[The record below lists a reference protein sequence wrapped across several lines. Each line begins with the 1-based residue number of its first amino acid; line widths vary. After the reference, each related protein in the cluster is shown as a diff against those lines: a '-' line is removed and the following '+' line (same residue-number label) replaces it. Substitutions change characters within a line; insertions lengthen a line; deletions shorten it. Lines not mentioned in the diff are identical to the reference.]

1 MRCAVVYLYVIP
13 RSGPARQTASPCYS
27 VLHLESSVHYV
38 HPLLMFSSHDNEK
51 RLYFCV
57 LAAHLSLTTPYYAV
71 YQGKNTTIPRTVWLH
86 TLEFAVSQCDVHCA
100 GLQRVVTL
108 ATGLLKQGDRL
119 SSTIRNLETVRVPSA
134 LRREEKWNIW
144 LWFRPCVF
152 SWCIGYAIKCNFIA
166 RSSYLTFSWFIYTN
180 IFCMMLWKYIFTA
193 RKVA

>member
-71 YQGKNTTIPRTVWLH
+71 YQEKNTTIPRTVWLH

-134 LRREEKWNIW
+134 LRREEKWNKI
-144 LWFRPCVF
+144 
-152 SWCIGYAIKCNFIA
+152 
-166 RSSYLTFSWFIYTN
+166 TFDYGFGHV
-180 IFCMMLWKYIFTA
+180 CLVDA
-193 RKVA
+193 